1 MIQICLSQIPRSKLR
16 GIKFA
21 AQQSCGV
28 FDPRGSRQ
36 MDMQACPPGSL
47 PAEIKNAAIRM
58 RTGFFLSDPYNF
70 SVGYGYKTNFPCRN
84 RNSPSKKTDLFAIF
98 AVVTVTGELYH
109 TRTV

>member
-1 MIQICLSQIPRSKLR
+1 
-16 GIKFA
+16 
-21 AQQSCGV
+21 
-28 FDPRGSRQ
+28 
-36 MDMQACPPGSL
+36 
-47 PAEIKNAAIRM
+47 M

-84 RNSPSKKTDLFAIF
+84 RNSPFKKTDLFAIF